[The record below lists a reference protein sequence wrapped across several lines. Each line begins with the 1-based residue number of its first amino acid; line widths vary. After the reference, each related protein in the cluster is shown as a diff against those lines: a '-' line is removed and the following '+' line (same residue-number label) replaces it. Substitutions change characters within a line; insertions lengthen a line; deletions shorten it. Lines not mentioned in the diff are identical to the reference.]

1 MRGLG
6 VLGLAALSLWA
17 IAHQVVGHA
26 AVDMVSVKEH
36 GAVGD
41 GEADDTQALLDA
53 VAEGRASGR
62 HVYVPRG
69 RYRISQT
76 VALENIGITGPDTGA
91 WPADIDAL
99 PSVLP
104 VHTGSPAFAL
114 GAGASLKAIDI
125 TCGLPAEVEAG
136 PPAVLISGIGVFISN
151 CRIRYP
157 WDGIIT
163 DGKSNVGRL
172 NIHNV
177 FIVSPRNVGVRVTG
191 TWDVPALRNIEVWNA
206 GPVPRGLNE
215 GIGFH
220 LGKNDLIRLTDC
232 FAFAMRH
239 GFLLEDKIEGC
250 EIAGGTWGVMT
261 GCSTDFCG
269 TGIAIRGQ
277 HTVSISGGTF
287 WDHAESLVVEGEGA
301 RVRVSAAELKSNG
314 APSVVVK
321 QCDHT
326 VVTGCSI
333 LRPMETFDAPAV
345 VFEGGRLVLGDN
357 FVQSRGPG
365 VRIGPDVAGGIVRG
379 NLIESLPRAAIVREG
394 EGQKSVLVEGNL
406 EQEIP
411 ARTD

>member
-1 MRGLG
+1 MQTRC
-6 VLGLAALSLWA
+6 ALRS
-17 IAHQVVGHA
+17 VA
-26 AVDMVSVKEH
+26 AVAMTVGLVPAAFAAPDMVSVKDH

-41 GEADDTQALLDA
+41 GEADDTQAFVEA
-53 VAEGRASGR
+53 VAEGQQTGR

-69 RYRISQT
+69 RYRLSRT
-76 VALENIGITGPDTGA
+76 VELENIALAGPDVGA

-99 PSVLP
+99 PSILP
-104 VHTGSPAFAL
+104 THTDSPAFVL
-114 GAGASLKAIDI
+114 GAGASLRGLDI
-125 TCGLPAEVEAG
+125 TCHLPGEIDSG

-172 NIHNV
+172 NIDNV
-177 FIVSPRNVGVRVTG
+177 FMVSPRNVGVRVTG
-191 TWDVPALRNIEVWNA
+191 TWDVPALRNVEVWNA

-232 FAFAMRH
+232 FAFAMRY

-250 EIAGGTWGVMT
+250 EIEGGTWGVMT
-261 GCSTDFCG
+261 GCSTDYCG
-269 TGIAIRGQ
+269 AAIAVRGS

-287 WDHAESLVVEGEGA
+287 WDHAESLIVDGEGA

-321 QCDHT
+321 QCDHA
-326 VVTGCSI
+326 VITGCSI
-333 LRPMETFDAPAV
+333 LRPMEGFDAPAV
-345 VFEGGRLVLGDN
+345 VYTGGRLVLSGN
-357 FVQSRGPG
+357 FIQSKGPG

-379 NLIESLPRAAIVREG
+379 NLIEADPEAAIVREG
-394 EGQKSVLVEGNL
+394 GEEGAVLIEGNL
-406 EQEIP
+406 EQATTP
-411 ARTD
+411 